1 MRFLIRP
8 AQQDDVSAIA
18 AVMRA
23 AMEQLPEPDW
33 FVPDDEEYLRAH
45 LAGRP
50 AFARWQRQW
59 MERWP
64 RILRSSWLARPLMRW
79 DITLK

>member
-23 AMEQLPEPDW
+23 TILKQTRLKSLNLP
-33 FVPDDEEYLRAH
+33 V
-45 LAGRP
+45 G
-50 AFARWQRQW
+50 
-59 MERWP
+59 
-64 RILRSSWLARPLMRW
+64 I
-79 DITLK
+79 

>member
-33 FVPDDEEYLRAH
+33 FVPADAESLRAQ
-45 LAGRP
+45 LAGP
-50 AFARWQRQW
+50 APSISR
-59 MERWP
+59 
-64 RILRSSWLARPLMRW
+64 
-79 DITLK
+79 